1 MADLISVQF
10 EDGSWRV
17 VNLEN
22 KSDERAVPGLEVH
35 EWDIAF
41 DDISDGL
48 YVYFSRLTA
57 APDGELDERPDP
69 EKGYRSYMERD
80 FYIQVLT
87 AEELN
92 KVMRISYSGVAIYE
106 RIFGELVPLQRIS
119 MLGNQYLNDKQ
130 DASFLVII
138 AQLSE
143 CLEREIEGTLPEE
156 GASSEETKLDTLDI
170 VAGKLGVSRTVIEQA
185 REFNA
190 SEEEECE
197 IEVIDE
203 DDDLVDGEGP
213 WS

>member
-22 KSDERAVPGLEVH
+22 RSEERAIPGLEVH

-57 APDGELDERPDP
+57 APDGELDESSDP
-69 EKGYRSYMERD
+69 EKGYCSYMERD

-106 RIFGELVPLQRIS
+106 RIFGELVPLQRIT

-130 DASFLVII
+130 EASFLVII
-138 AQLSE
+138 AELSE
-143 CLEREIEGTLPEE
+143 CLEREIEGKLPEE
-156 GASSEETKLDTLDI
+156 SASDEEAKVDTLDI
-170 VAGKLGVSRTVIEQA
+170 VAAKLGVSRTVLEQA
-185 REFNA
+185 REFNT
-190 SEEEECE
+190 SEENELEVVEED
-197 IEVIDE
+197 VDLGE
-203 DDDLVDGEGP
+203 DDGP

>member
-1 MADLISVQF
+1 MSDLISVQF

-22 KSDERAVPGLEVH
+22 KTEERAIPGLEVH

-57 APDGELDERPDP
+57 APDGELDESPDP

-130 DASFLVII
+130 EASFLVII

-143 CLEREIEGTLPEE
+143 CLEREIEGKLPEE
-156 GASSEETKLDTLDI
+156 SASDEEAKVDTLDI
-170 VAGKLGVSRTVIEQA
+170 VAAKLGVSRTVIEQA
-185 REFNA
+185 REFNTA
-190 SEEEECE
+190 EDNE
-197 IEVIDE
+197 IEVVEEDE
-203 DDDLVDGEGP
+203 DLAEDAGP

>member
-22 KSDERAVPGLEVH
+22 KSEERAIPGLEVH

-57 APDGELDERPDP
+57 APDGELDESPDP

-106 RIFGELVPLQRIS
+106 RIFGELVPLQRIT

-130 DASFLVII
+130 EASFLVII

-143 CLEREIEGTLPEE
+143 CLEREIEGKLPEE
-156 GASSEETKLDTLDI
+156 RAGDEEMK
-170 VAGKLGVSRTVIEQA
+170 VGVSRTVIEQA
-185 REFNA
+185 REFNTT
-190 SEEEECE
+190 EENELEVVEE
-197 IEVIDE
+197 DE
-203 DDDLVDGEGP
+203 DLVEDAGP

>member
-22 KSDERAVPGLEVH
+22 KSEESAIPGLEVH

-57 APDGELDERPDP
+57 APDGELDENPDP
-69 EKGYRSYMERD
+69 EKGYCSYMERD

-130 DASFLVII
+130 EASFLVII

-143 CLEREIEGTLPEE
+143 CLEREIEGKLPEE
-156 GASSEETKLDTLDI
+156 SASDEEAKVDTLDI
-170 VAGKLGVSRTVIEQA
+170 VAAKLGVSRTVIEQA
-185 REFNA
+185 REFNTA
-190 SEEEECE
+190 EDNE
-197 IEVIDE
+197 IEVIEEDE
-203 DDDLVDGEGP
+203 DLAEDVGP